1 MDQVE
6 GEAVVIV
13 DDEDHADPV
22 ANRSVA
28 RTRPSVM
35 PGSVNRWLASGTIW
49 RSTSGQAFL
58 SAQAAE
64 GGVQQSWRPWTITP
78 GMPRSFFAPAN
89 SWPGSSQHLC
99 LK

>member
-6 GEAVVIV
+6 GEAVVVV
-13 DDEDHADPV
+13 DDEDHGEPL

-35 PGSVNRWLASGTIW
+35 PGSENRWLASGTIW

-64 GGVQQSWRPWTITP
+64 GGVQQSWRPWTMTP
-78 GMPRSFFAPAN
+78 GMPRSFSAPLS
-89 SWPGSSQHLC
+89 SWPLSSQHLWR
-99 LK
+99 K